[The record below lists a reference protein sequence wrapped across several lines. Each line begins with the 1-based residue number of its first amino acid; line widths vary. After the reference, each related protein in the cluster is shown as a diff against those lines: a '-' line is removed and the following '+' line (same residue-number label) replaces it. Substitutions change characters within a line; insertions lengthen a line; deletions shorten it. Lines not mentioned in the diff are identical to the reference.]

1 MGNIM
6 QWALL
11 VAAIVAAIGGT
22 YLYIVERRADR
33 AVANKNADT
42 ERLKAENVAERLRIQ
57 RFEQTTK
64 RIELELR
71 YSRDPHCSSK
81 TLTAEQQ
88 KLGLEP
94 NTELALVDR
103 TP

>member
-1 MGNIM
+1 MGDTM

-11 VAAIVAAIGGT
+11 ITFIVGAIGGT
-22 YLYIVERRADR
+22 YLYVVERRADR

-42 ERLKAENVAERLRIQ
+42 ERIKAENTAKRLNIMEYAE
-57 RFEQTTK
+57 TTR

-81 TLTAEQQ
+81 TLTAEQH
-88 KLGLEP
+88 KLDLEP
-94 NTELALVDR
+94 STELVIANQ
-103 TP
+103 TS

>member
-1 MGNIM
+1 M

-11 VAAIVAAIGGT
+11 TLVVAGAVGGT

-42 ERLKAENVAERLRIQ
+42 ERIKAENAAKRLSIMEYAE
-57 RFEQTTK
+57 TTR

-71 YSRDPHCSSK
+71 YSRGPHCSSK
-81 TLTAEQQ
+81 TLIAEQR
-88 KLGLEP
+88 KLDLEP
-94 NTELALVDR
+94 STEPTLVKH